1 MTPRESIEILQNN
14 MNKIIIGQEK
24 VVERLIICML
34 ADGNMLLEGLPGLA
48 KTKMVKTMSK
58 IIDAIFSRIQF
69 TPDLVTSDIIGID
82 KLYEENGVH
91 KFRFEPGPIFGN
103 IILADEINRAPAKV
117 QAAMLEAMEERQV
130 TLGGKTYRLPK
141 LFTVIAT
148 QNPLDKDGTYQL
160 PDAQKDRFLMH
171 VVVSYVDME
180 SEMKIIKLAHQQKSK
195 EIQSANLD
203 QKISQ
208 DMIFAAREEIKKVKM
223 SDSIEKY
230 IIELVFATRYPLR
243 YSKQL
248 EVMIDVGVSPRAS
261 LALDQCARVYAWM
274 HGRDYVVYQDVQ
286 AIIHD
291 VFRHRL
297 IKHSRLNEKTNDDI
311 VDIILEQ
318 VPLPQEANLS
328 T

>member
-58 IIDAIFSRIQF
+58 IIDVNFSRIQF
-69 TPDLVTSDIIGID
+69 TPDLVTSDIIGMD
-82 KLYEENGVH
+82 KLYEENGIH

-148 QNPLDKDGTYQL
+148 QNPLDKEGTYQL

-180 SEMKIIKLAHQQKSK
+180 SEMKIIQLAHEQKNNDVK
-195 EIQSANLD
+195 SADID

-208 DMIFAAREEIKKVKM
+208 DMIFAAREEIEKVKM

-274 HGRDYVVYQDVQ
+274 QGRDYVTHNDVQ
-286 AIIHD
+286 AIVYD

-297 IKHSRLNEKTNDDI
+297 IKSEHTKLSEKTNDDI

-318 VPLPQEANLS
+318 VPLP
-328 T
+328 

>member
-1 MTPRESIEILQNN
+1 MTSRESIDILQNN

-24 VVERLIICML
+24 VVERLIVCML
-34 ADGNMLLEGLPGLA
+34 SDGNMLLEGLPGLA
-48 KTKMVKTMSK
+48 KTKMVKTMAK
-58 IIDAIFSRIQF
+58 IIDAVFSRIQF
-69 TPDLVTSDIIGID
+69 TPDLTTMDIVGAD
-82 KLYEENGVH
+82 KIYEENGVH

-130 TLGGKTYRLPK
+130 TVSGKTYKLPK

-171 VVVSYVDME
+171 VIVSYVDME
-180 SEMKIIKLAHQQKSK
+180 SELKIIELAHLQKPTDGTASTVIQKIPQEMILAARK
-195 EIQSANLD
+195 EIESVQMS
-203 QKISQ
+203 KS
-208 DMIFAAREEIKKVKM
+208 VK
-223 SDSIEKY
+223 DY

-248 EVMIDVGVSPRAS
+248 AVMIDVGVSPRAT
-261 LALDQCARVYAWM
+261 LALDRCSRAYAWM
-274 HGRDYVVYQDVQ
+274 QDRDHVTHKDVQ

-297 IKHSRLNEKTNDDI
+297 IKSEHTRLSEKTNDDI

-318 VPLPQEANLS
+318 VPLPEE
-328 T
+328 